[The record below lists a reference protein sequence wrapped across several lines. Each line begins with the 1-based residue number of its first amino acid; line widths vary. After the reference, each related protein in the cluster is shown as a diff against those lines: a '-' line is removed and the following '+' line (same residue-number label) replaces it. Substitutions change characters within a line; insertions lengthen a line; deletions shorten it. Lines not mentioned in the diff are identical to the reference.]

1 MAGRPFKTLFCER
14 FDCAPDRF
22 AETVFR
28 RCLYRHAVPLALFM
42 GRLQAALFAED
53 RRAIEQFGIATELN
67 QVRAI
72 IKDLAYVN
80 RLNRHWLRTGL
91 SVRVSGRRLYA
102 LAEQLARPE

>member
-1 MAGRPFKTLFCER
+1 MAGRPFKTLFCDR

-91 SVRVSGRRLYA
+91 SVRLSGRRLYA